1 MVNLIDVAE
10 RWMKE
15 NNIEVTKERILSLT
29 SLFAKIENDAYND
42 GIYYR
47 KY

>member
-1 MVNLIDVAE
+1 MVNLNDAAE
-10 RWMKE
+10 KWMKE

-42 GIYYR
+42 GIHR
-47 KY
+47 RF